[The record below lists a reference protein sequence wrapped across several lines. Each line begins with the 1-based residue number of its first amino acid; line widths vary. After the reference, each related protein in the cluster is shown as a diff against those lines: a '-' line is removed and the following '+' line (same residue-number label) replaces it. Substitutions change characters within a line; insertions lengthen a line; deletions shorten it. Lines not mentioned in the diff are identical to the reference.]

1 VQNADARDA
10 DLPALTRTLIGRLR
24 QGDNQAGALLD
35 TLYRTRLLRFC
46 QGYLGDREEAQDVVQ
61 EVFCRVLTSAAI
73 PESFRAWVY
82 QITRNRCLDL
92 LRVRKRHGASEEL
105 PLDAELA
112 AKLTGNLTRMVRQE
126 QQKHLVRALQSLP
139 MPQQEVI
146 RLRYIEGLARAEIAR
161 VLEVPES
168 VVKSRIFEGLEV
180 LRRKASHLEGS
191 S

>member
-1 VQNADARDA
+1 MQNADARDA